1 MGGYPPRSSG
11 QLRDILMPE
20 KLPAQT
26 HTPDQQ
32 VDELAEHVGL
42 RGVEE
47 TSTSVTA
54 GVEPLQRLI
63 RGLSSSVSATE
74 GPRVVEMHDPHQV

>member
-20 KLPAQT
+20 NYPRR

-74 GPRVVEMHDPHQV
+74 APRVVEMHDPHQV